1 MMEEVEKLCDRL
13 ELARYNHRSAV
24 AVFSW
29 ALDKVSSLFSVS
41 LQCLNETLT
50 SSTKE
55 VGKAA
60 LEKQVRE
67 EHIPSICI

>member
-13 ELARYNHRSAV
+13 ELA
-24 AVFSW
+24 
-29 ALDKVSSLFSVS
+29 S

-60 LEKQVRE
+60 LEKQVTVSLL
-67 EHIPSICI
+67 PVFST